1 MDRRAWI
8 LLWSLALLWGA
19 SYLFIKVAL
28 DDLSPIFL
36 VFARL
41 ALAGLVLVP
50 LAIRTGGLREV
61 PARWRG
67 VLVLAAVQVVAPFLL
82 ITYGEKHVA
91 SSLTGILIASSPIFT
106 ALLGM
111 AGFGAERTSGWSLAG
126 VLIGI
131 VGVAMLFGV
140 DLSGSSET
148 LLGGAMIVLASLG
161 YAIGAIYLR
170 KEMSSI
176 EPIAVAASTMTL
188 SAVLLIPAAA
198 LTAPDHMPALDSLG
212 AIVALGLLGTG
223 VAFAIFYRLIV
234 DIGAHKSAVVAYL
247 APGFALGYGAT
258 LLGEPVTLGA
268 VGGLLLILLGSY
280 SAAQGRPPW
289 RRGRRTAP
297 VAAPA

>member
-1 MDRRAWI
+1 M
-8 LLWSLALLWGA
+8 
-19 SYLFIKVAL
+19 FIRVAL

-41 ALAGLVLVP
+41 AMAALVLVP
-50 LAIRTGGLREV
+50 LALRTGGLREI

-67 VLVLAAVQVVAPFLL
+67 ILVLAAVQVVAPFLL
-82 ITYGEKHVA
+82 ITYGEEHVA

-111 AGFGAERTSGWSLAG
+111 AGFGSERTSGWSLAG
-126 VLIGI
+126 VLVGI

-148 LLGGAMIVLASLG
+148 LLGGAMIVLAALG
-161 YAIGAIYLR
+161 YSVGAIYLR
-170 KEMSSI
+170 KEMADI
-176 EPIAVAASTMTL
+176 EPIAVAASTMML

-198 LTAPDHMPALDSLG
+198 YTFPDHVPGLDSIG
-212 AIVALGLLGTG
+212 AIVVLGLFGTG

-234 DIGAHKSAVVAYL
+234 DVGAHKAAVVAYL
-247 APGFALGYGAT
+247 APGFALGYGAAI
-258 LLGEPVTLGA
+258 LGEPITLGA
-268 VGGLLLILLGSY
+268 IGGLALILLGSY

-289 RRGRRTAP
+289 RPRRRPVP

>member
-1 MDRRAWI
+1 M
-8 LLWSLALLWGA
+8 LWALALLWGA

-28 DDLSPIFL
+28 DDLSPVFL

-41 ALAGLVLVP
+41 ALAAMVLVP
-50 LAIRTGGLREV
+50 LAIRTGGLREI
-61 PARWRG
+61 PARWRP
-67 VLVLAAVQVVAPFLL
+67 LLLLAMVQVVVPFLL
-82 ITYGEKHVA
+82 ITYGERHVA

-126 VLIGI
+126 VLLGI

-140 DLSGSSET
+140 DLSGSSEAI
-148 LLGGAMIVLASLG
+148 LGGGMIVLAALG

-170 KEMSSI
+170 KAMASI

-188 SAVLLIPAAA
+188 SAVLLLPAAA
-198 LTAPDHMPALDSLG
+198 YAAPDHMPALDSLA
-212 AIVALGLLGTG
+212 AILALGLLGTG
-223 VAFAIFYRLIV
+223 VAFAIYYRLIV
-234 DIGAHKSAVVAYL
+234 GIGAHKSAVVAYL
-247 APGFALGYGAT
+247 APGFALGYGST
-258 LLGEPVTLGA
+258 LLGEPISLGA

-289 RRGRRTAP
+289 RARRRPAP